1 MFINRA
7 EPSLSSAHVWVDLA
21 SIDTADPERDAHVC
35 SPEFFDVAQFPRAEF
50 ESTDVRIEDERVII
64 EGRLALHGAVCDV
77 ELHAVLGPSSFGA
90 DGRQRRR
97 CTASG
102 TLDRQSFGLHWNQ
115 DVDVDVGGGVV
126 GDEVEIAG
134 EVELV
139 LRDE

>member
-1 MFINRA
+1 LFINGA

-21 SIDTADPERDAHVC
+21 SIDTADPERDAHVL

-50 ESTDVRIEDERVII
+50 ESTDVRIEDEQVII

-77 ELHAVLGPSSFGA
+77 ELRAVLGPASTGS

-97 CTASG
+97 CTARG

-115 DVDVDVGGGVV
+115 DVDVGGGVV